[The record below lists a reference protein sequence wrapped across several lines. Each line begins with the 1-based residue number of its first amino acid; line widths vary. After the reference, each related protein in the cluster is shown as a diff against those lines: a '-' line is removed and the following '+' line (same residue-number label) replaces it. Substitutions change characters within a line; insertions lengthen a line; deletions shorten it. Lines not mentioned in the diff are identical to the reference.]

1 MPNYQTPGVYTEWID
16 TTGSP
21 ISAIQTDVVGFVGIA
36 ERGPLD
42 TPVPIQSWRQFRA
55 HFGGHIG
62 AGFLAYAVAAFFE
75 NRGRRCWVVR
85 IASREP
91 GNGTGTGAAT
101 AATLF
106 ADTAGVPAWRVAA
119 SSPGEW
125 GNGLRVTIQETHRIQ
140 TRTDPRR
147 GTPRDSAVES
157 LAGLIRGTVVRLS
170 QPGRASLLRVV
181 SDSDPLDNLVFWV
194 NPRPEAR
201 LPYDAPLTGLD
212 PALPI
217 EIESVEYTLVVRAA
231 NGATTVVEGL
241 ALTPEH
247 PRYGPRLL
255 APPAVTREP
264 GRPAAIPAAPP
275 VVVIDELRPGFRAT
289 DRARGVAGPLPLA
302 SLAMP
307 VPPAVAERPLL
318 GGADGLA
325 ALTVGDFIGE
335 PFAATDSDEVR
346 DRKRRGLRALEEVDE
361 VAILAVPDITIQPA
375 LPPLTATIPPCVPD
389 PCLPNQPPPSA
400 LPPPRTAGELPPVFD
415 DAAVFRVQAAMI
427 DQCERLRTRVAL
439 LDPPAP
445 AALDPLQAVAA
456 IRAWRRRFDS
466 SYAALTFPWL
476 LVLDPLRLGG
486 ALTRAIPPCG
496 HAGGQYARSDLEVGV
511 HRAPANAPLEMAQDV
526 TVTVGETTHGM
537 LNEQGINVIRAL
549 PGRGLRIL
557 GARTVSSDPTWRYIN
572 VRRLLL
578 MIEQAI
584 DRSIQWAVFEPNDST
599 TRAKLTLALTSYLLA
614 LWQQGA
620 LTGATM
626 REAFFVK
633 CDDENNPV
641 AERSLGRLLAEV
653 GVAPSQPFEF
663 IVVRVGRTRDE
674 FEIVE
679 ERAGFVMEVA

>member
-21 ISAIQTDVVGFVGIA
+21 ISVIQTDVVGFVGIA

-42 TPVPIQSWRQFRA
+42 TPVPIQSWRQFQA

-91 GNGTGTGAAT
+91 GNGTGVGAAT
-101 AATLF
+101 ASTLF
-106 ADTAGVPAWRVAA
+106 ADTGGVPTWRVAA

-125 GNGLRVTIQETHRIQ
+125 GNGLRVSIQETHRVQ

-147 GTPRDSAVES
+147 GTPLVSAVES
-157 LAGLIRGTVVRLS
+157 LAGLIRGTVVRLR
-170 QPGRASLLRVV
+170 QPGRAPLLRVV
-181 SDSDPLDNLVFWV
+181 SDSDPLENLVFWV

-231 NGATTVVEGL
+231 NRATTVVESL

-247 PRYGPRLL
+247 LRYGPRLL
-255 APPAVTREP
+255 APPTVTREP
-264 GRPAAIPAAPP
+264 GRPAVIPAAPP
-275 VVVIDELRPGFRAT
+275 VVVIDELRPGFRAE
-289 DRARGVAGPLPLA
+289 DRVLGVSGPLPIA

-307 VPPAVAERPLL
+307 VPPDIAERPLL

-325 ALTVGDFIGE
+325 ALVVGDFIGE

-389 PCLPNQPPPSA
+389 PCLPNQPPPTTP
-400 LPPPRTAGELPPVFD
+400 PPPRTLGELPPVFD
-415 DAAVFRVQAAMI
+415 DAAVFQVQAAMI

-439 LDPPAP
+439 LDPPAS
-445 AALDPLQAVAA
+445 AAL
-456 IRAWRRRFDS
+456 
-466 SYAALTFPWL
+466 
-476 LVLDPLRLGG
+476 G
-486 ALTRAIPPCG
+486 PP
-496 HAGGQYARSDLEVGV
+496 AGGG
-511 HRAPANAPLEMAQDV
+511 
-526 TVTVGETTHGM
+526 
-537 LNEQGINVIRAL
+537 
-549 PGRGLRIL
+549 
-557 GARTVSSDPTWRYIN
+557 SDPRLAAA
-572 VRRLLL
+572 VRLLL
-578 MIEQAI
+578 RRPHLSLAPRARPAAPRRGADAGDPAVWSRRRAI
-584 DRSIQWAVFEPNDST
+584 CPQRP
-599 TRAKLTLALTSYLLA
+599 RRRRPP
-614 LWQQGA
+614 GA
-620 LTGATM
+620 G
-626 REAFFVK
+626 
-633 CDDENNPV
+633 
-641 AERSLGRLLAEV
+641 
-653 GVAPSQPFEF
+653 
-663 IVVRVGRTRDE
+663 
-674 FEIVE
+674 
-679 ERAGFVMEVA
+679 ERAAGDGAGRHRDGRRNDPRAAQRAGYQRHPCFARARSAHPRRAHGK